1 MKFFAETGFPAPWN
15 TDWFLGAVRAG
26 INSGDMRV
34 AIREEGG
41 RLAGA
46 IGAIKSRS
54 LFSDAPFWSKAFWNS
69 FEDKRSGGNVKLLE
83 MIEGVARMERMPLVM
98 SALDNEHMKAMARL
112 YRMRGYRPLE
122 HIHVKGA

>member
-1 MKFFAETGFPAPWN
+1 MKFFAKTGFPAPWN

-54 LFSDAPFWSKAFWNS
+54 LFSNAPFWSKAFWNS
-69 FEDKRSGGNVKLLE
+69 FEDKRSGDNVKLLE

-98 SALDNEHMKAMARL
+98 SALDNEHSKAMARL